1 MHLFISHHTFV
12 ERENLMNRIAPRL
25 AAVSLARIAAIAAAT
40 VAVPTIAAAHPGH
53 EAVPGFIHG
62 FLHPLGGLDHILA
75 MVAVGLFAARLGGR
89 ALWLVPASF
98 VVTMAAAGVA
108 GMAGLALPYVEAGI
122 ALSILVLGAAIALE
136 TTMPVAAAMG
146 LVAFFAV
153 FHGHAHGAEMPD
165 TMSGLTYG
173 AGFVAATAALHA
185 LGIGLG
191 LVIGRSG
198 EMFGRRV
205 LQVGG
210 SAAALAGAALLAGAM

>member
-1 MHLFISHHTFV
+1 VIIRFA
-12 ERENLMNRIAPRL
+12 EREILMNRIAPRL
-25 AAVSLARIAAIAAAT
+25 AAASLARITTIAAAT
-40 VAVPTIAAAHPGH
+40 IAVATIALPTIASAHPGH
-53 EAVPGFIHG
+53 DGTPGFIHG
-62 FLHPLGGLDHILA
+62 FLHPLGGLDHMIA

-108 GMAGLALPYVEAGI
+108 GMAGFALPYVEAGI

-153 FHGHAHGAEMPD
+153 FHGHAHGAEMPE
-165 TMSGLTYG
+165 TMSGLAYG
-173 AGFVAATAALHA
+173 GGFVVATAALHA

-191 LVIGRSG
+191 LFIGHSG
-198 EMFGRRV
+198 ETVSRRI
-205 LQVGG
+205 LQVAG

>member
-1 MHLFISHHTFV
+1 MLLFINHHTSA
-12 ERENLMNRIAPRL
+12 EREISMNRIARPL
-25 AAVSLARIAAIAAAT
+25 AAASLALVATIAL
-40 VAVPTIAAAHPGH
+40 PTIASAHPGH
-53 EAVPGFIHG
+53 DGTSGFIHG

-98 VVTMAAAGVA
+98 VITMAAAGIA

-153 FHGHAHGAEMPD
+153 FHGHAHGAEMPE
-165 TMSGLTYG
+165 TMSGLAYG

-191 LVIGRSG
+191 LAIGRSS

-205 LQVGG
+205 LQVCG
-210 SAAALAGAALLAGAM
+210 SAAALVGAALLAGAM